1 MQSSVTSNTALI
13 RSITRKSVFAPAIAT
28 SLGCAQLT
36 GGNSSSLTSKS
47 APPGSPITASK
58 FGKAPSRLVS
68 VEKGVQSVTA
78 VLSRRQMSTP
88 IVRPGPQTAGPTDP
102 EVVRKHLDNARLIV
116 LNRPKA
122 LNALS
127 TSMCLEMVAALE
139 SWDKLEN
146 VSTIIL
152 THSPEVR
159 AFCAGGDIKN
169 VAIDAKKGDLHSALS
184 FFDEEYKLDHMIAT
198 LDTPFISIMDGITMG
213 GGVGLS
219 VHAPIRIA
227 TERTLFAMPE
237 TAIGF
242 FPDVGASFFLSRLD
256 GELGTYL
263 GLTGRRLKG
272 EEVLLAG
279 IATHYVPQARI
290 PALIERLSQLPSKN
304 LLAVQQAVEEFVA
317 EPPTTEKWNSWAL
330 AGANREV
337 IDRCFGG
344 KEDVED
350 ILKALEKDE
359 SPFAKETLDYLTKM
373 SPTAMKVSLTQIRKG
388 KVMDIANVFKMEF
401 RLCQEFVD
409 FQNNSPDL
417 HEGVSAVL
425 IRKDNAPQ
433 WNPPLESITTIKLP
447 YIRRTYFATVEDMK
461 SRGKSYNDV
470 ELKNDRTYF
479 EYPHRFVTGFPKED
493 DVENVVKGYVKG
505 LSDYAPTKA
514 EVVDWFLKHWGAFP
528 NPPVDKDPYAA
539 TTPVP
544 PLHPKPSI
552 PYLSTSRLGPYGSKA
567 FEPPPSVLA
576 DLVGFGRAKNGLKE
590 RVEAVLES
598 ACKVKDAEGVEY
610 VE

>member
-1 MQSSVTSNTALI
+1 MQASRRSSCVIFGSIARARATALASASSAAPVRI
-13 RSITRKSVFAPAIAT
+13 ASDSNPFSFSASPPGRRK
-28 SLGCAQLT
+28 LG
-36 GGNSSSLTSKS
+36 TSKTARVPKRSSTISASVQSASLPSIREMSS
-47 APPGSPITASK
+47 APT
-58 FGKAPSRLVS
+58 
-68 VEKGVQSVTA
+68 T
-78 VLSRRQMSTP
+78 
-88 IVRPGPQTAGPTDP
+88 PGPQSVGPTEP
-102 EVVRKHLDNARLIV
+102 EVVRKHLNNARLLV

-127 TSMCLEMVAALE
+127 TSMCLDMAAALE
-139 SWDKLEN
+139 GWDKLEN
-146 VSTIIL
+146 ISSIIL

-169 VAIDAKKGDLHSALS
+169 VAIDAEKGDFQSALS

-198 LDTPFISIMDGITMG
+198 LDTPFVSIMDGITMG

-242 FPDVGASFFLSRLD
+242 FPDVGGAFFLSRLD
-256 GELGTYL
+256 GELGAYL

-279 IATHYVPQARI
+279 IATHYIPHARI
-290 PALIERLSQLPSKN
+290 PALIERLSQLPTKN

-317 EPPTTEKWNSWAL
+317 EPPSKEKWNSWAL

-344 KEDVED
+344 KEDAED
-350 ILKALEKDE
+350 VIKALEKEE

-373 SPTAMKVSLTQIRKG
+373 SPTAMKVTLQQIRRG
-388 KVMDIANVFKMEF
+388 KVMDVANVFKMEF

-409 FQNNSPDL
+409 LKNNSPDL

-425 IRKDNAPQ
+425 IRKDNTPN
-433 WNPPLESITTIKLP
+433 WKPPLESMSTIKLP

-461 SRGKSYNDV
+461 SREKTYNDV
-470 ELKNDRTYF
+470 VLKNDRTYF
-479 EYPHRFVTGFPKED
+479 EYPHRFVTAFPKEE

-505 LSDYAPTKA
+505 LGDLAPTKT
-514 EVVDWFLKHWGAFP
+514 EVVDWWVLM
-528 NPPVDKDPYAA
+528 
-539 TTPVP
+539 
-544 PLHPKPSI
+544 
-552 PYLSTSRLGPYGSKA
+552 LSFVSR
-567 FEPPPSVLA
+567 
-576 DLVGFGRAKNGLKE
+576 
-590 RVEAVLES
+590 
-598 ACKVKDAEGVEY
+598 GVIHSDDGW
-610 VE
+610 